1 MRSLGVGEDSR
12 TNRPGAARNRGRV
25 IRWRST
31 SEAQYRVAQRVSLF
45 FKLRYGPVGKARR
58 QQGRDAGRWFMGA
71 TALAAMT
78 LTTRTSAVPPFFFSF
93 ERLTT

>member
-1 MRSLGVGEDSR
+1 MQ
-12 TNRPGAARNRGRV
+12 T
-25 IRWRST
+25 
-31 SEAQYRVAQRVSLF
+31 AQHCVALRVSLL
-45 FKLRYGPVGKARR
+45 FKLRYDPVGKARR

-93 ERLTT
+93 EPLTT